1 MALDKERKDKLISEL
16 IELGEKK
23 GFVTFDDFQDKLE
36 GEDAAPEVIDDFY
49 EALEH
54 YHIEI
59 RDDMATSSEHAD
71 EKDIKEIEATDPIRM
86 YLHEIGS
93 IPLISAEEEAILST
107 KASSGDNNAK
117 NRLIE
122 ANLRLVVSVAKRYSS
137 RGMPILDLIQEG
149 NLGLIK
155 AVERFD
161 KNKGFKFSTYATW
174 WIRQSITRAL
184 SDQSRT
190 IRLPV
195 HMAETVNKL
204 IRESRRMLQELG
216 REPTTEEL
224 AKEMKM
230 SEERLRSIRRI
241 ALEPISLDL
250 HIGDDE
256 DNSLLEFVADDTAKS
271 PDEAATQ
278 VLLTE
283 HIQDILDTLSPRE
296 AKVLKMRFGL
306 EDGKAYTLEEVG
318 LEFDVTRERIRQ
330 IEAKALRKVRAR
342 CARKH
347 ITFKDFI

>member
-1 MALDKERKDKLISEL
+1 MALDKETKDKLISEL

-23 GFVTFDDFQDKLE
+23 GFVTYDDFQDTLD
-36 GEDAAPEVIDDFY
+36 GIDAGADVIDDFY
-49 EALEH
+49 EALEK

-59 RDDMATSSEHAD
+59 RDESDAAH
-71 EKDIKEIEATDPIRM
+71 DIASDKEIQEVESSDPIRM

-93 IPLISAEEEAILST
+93 IPLIAPEEEAELSQR
-107 KASSGDNNAK
+107 AIDGDTEAK

-137 RGMPILDLIQEG
+137 RGMPLLDLIQEG

-161 KNKGFKFSTYATW
+161 KSKGFKFSTYATW

-216 REPTTEEL
+216 REPTTAEL

-250 HIGDDE
+250 HIGDDD
-256 DNSLLEFVADDTAKS
+256 DNSLLEFVADDSAKS
-271 PDEAATQ
+271 PDEAATR

-283 HIQDILDTLSPRE
+283 QIQDILDTLSPRE

-342 CARKH
+342 CARKR

>member
-1 MALDKERKDKLISEL
+1 M
-16 IELGEKK
+16 
-23 GFVTFDDFQDKLE
+23 
-36 GEDAAPEVIDDFY
+36 
-49 EALEH
+49 
-54 YHIEI
+54 
-59 RDDMATSSEHAD
+59 
-71 EKDIKEIEATDPIRM
+71 
-86 YLHEIGS
+86 
-93 IPLISAEEEAILST
+93 
-107 KASSGDNNAK
+107 
-117 NRLIE
+117 
-122 ANLRLVVSVAKRYSS
+122 
-137 RGMPILDLIQEG
+137 DLIQEG

-161 KNKGFKFSTYATW
+161 KSKGFKFSTYATW

-216 REPTTEEL
+216 REPTTAEL

-250 HIGDDE
+250 HIGDDD
-256 DNSLLEFVADDTAKS
+256 DNSLLEFVADDSAKS
-271 PDEAATQ
+271 PDEAATR

-283 HIQDILDTLSPRE
+283 QIQDILDTLSPRE

-342 CARKH
+342 CARKR